1 MIEFNY
7 TVLLKVILAI
17 TMSTFISSCA
27 SYAPSS
33 SASRQDL
40 AYAESGTETR
50 MVTKQGSMEI
60 EVEEIKSLDEKIRLI
75 VKDKSGYVASSQ
87 LDSSNRY
94 YSELKI
100 PSKELE
106 NTINQIAGLG
116 KEVSRNIS
124 TTDVTDVYI
133 DTEAELK
140 NLESLR
146 TRMRE
151 LLARAT
157 NVEEILKVENELNRI
172 QTRIDTISARLKSL
186 NSQLVLSTLNV
197 TASEKRIYGPIGYLG
212 MGIYW
217 VIEKLFVIK

>member
-1 MIEFNY
+1 MKFII
-7 TVLLKVILAI
+7 TALPKVIMALSVSAI
-17 TMSTFISSCA
+17 ISSCA
-27 SYAPSS
+27 GHFPSPS
-33 SASRQDL
+33 VSRQEL
-40 AYAESGTETR
+40 AYSETGTETR
-50 MVTKQGSMEI
+50 MVTKHGSIEI
-60 EVEEIKSLDEKIRLI
+60 EVEEIRSLDEKIRLI
-75 VKDKSGYVASSQ
+75 VKEKSGYVASSR
-87 LDSSNRY
+87 LDSRNRY

-106 NTINQIAGLG
+106 NTINTIAGLG
-116 KEVSRNIS
+116 KEESRNIS
-124 TTDVTDVYI
+124 TTDVTNEYI

-157 NVEEILKVENELNRI
+157 TVEEILKVENELNRI

-186 NSQLVLSTLNV
+186 NAQVELSTLNV

-217 VIEKLFVIK
+217 IIEKLFVIK

>member
-1 MIEFNY
+1 MEFNN

-17 TMSTFISSCA
+17 SMTAFISSCA
-27 SYAPSS
+27 GYIPSHS
-33 SASRQDL
+33 VSGQEL
-40 AYAESGTETR
+40 AYSDNGTETR
-50 MVTKQGSMEI
+50 MVKKHGSLEI

-75 VKDKSGYVASSQ
+75 VKEKSGYVASSR

-100 PSKELE
+100 ASKELE
-106 NTINQIAGLG
+106 NTINLIAGLG
-116 KEVSRNIS
+116 KEVSRNID

-133 DTEAELK
+133 DTEAELR

-157 NVEEILKVENELNRI
+157 TVEEILKVENELNRI
-172 QTRIDTISARLKSL
+172 QTRIDIISARLKSL
-186 NSQLVLSTLNV
+186 NSQVELSTLNV